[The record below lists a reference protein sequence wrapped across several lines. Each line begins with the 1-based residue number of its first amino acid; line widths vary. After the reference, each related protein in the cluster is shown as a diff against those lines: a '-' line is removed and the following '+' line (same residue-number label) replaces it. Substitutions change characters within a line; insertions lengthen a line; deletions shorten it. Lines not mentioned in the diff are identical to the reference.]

1 MSFASIK
8 NQSIAIIMP
17 TFNAQASIEKAIL
30 SVIKQSYS
38 QWRLYIIDDCS
49 TDNTRAIINN
59 YLYDSRITLIKNNQN
74 LGVAGT
80 RNVGLL
86 TCQESIISFIDSD
99 DEWLPEKLAV
109 QMDVLADQ
117 AGITAS
123 AYFYID
129 KQKSLLLSFK
139 NSTLTQEQFIKKEF
153 RVCFSSILINRG
165 NEKNIF
171 FEPIGHEDFLYLYE
185 WLNFFKKMTII
196 NQPLVNY
203 YVAAGSLSSDKAKAC
218 QWHYFILNRICKG
231 NHFKKVKYLCFY
243 IINAI
248 HLIMKK
254 KFTS

>member
-86 TCQESIISFIDSD
+86 TCQEDR
-99 DEWLPEKLAV
+99 
-109 QMDVLADQ
+109 
-117 AGITAS
+117 
-123 AYFYID
+123 
-129 KQKSLLLSFK
+129 KS
-139 NSTLTQEQFIKKEF
+139 
-153 RVCFSSILINRG
+153 V
-165 NEKNIF
+165 
-171 FEPIGHEDFLYLYE
+171 
-185 WLNFFKKMTII
+185 
-196 NQPLVNY
+196 V
-203 YVAAGSLSSDKAKAC
+203 
-218 QWHYFILNRICKG
+218 
-231 NHFKKVKYLCFY
+231 
-243 IINAI
+243 
-248 HLIMKK
+248 
-254 KFTS
+254 